1 MVQLAV
7 MRAWGRQGGRYW
19 DQDKMGVDGGQDREV
34 MHHDDK
40 CLDFELG
47 LILGQLL
54 EGVSRVYLLS
64 QVTSQKLIWT
74 FV

>member
-1 MVQLAV
+1 
-7 MRAWGRQGGRYW
+7 
-19 DQDKMGVDGGQDREV
+19 MGVDGGQDREV

-47 LILGQLL
+47 LILGQLR